1 MKKAFQKKERAE
13 FFWFFALSLVFH
25 VFAILFFIGSKNFIQ
40 LFFEKKPQKIAP
52 MSIRVDTVAL
62 PDFQPKEEFEEE
74 TVEKPSFKPKIKKP
88 ENKLTQS
95 KKQKLKKK
103 PKAKKIIKK
112 SKSKKQNQTK
122 KTVERKG
129 NQKSEGADKGQ
140 DLSKGQL
147 LEIEMYNNIVRN
159 QIHSYWNL
167 PQHLMDSFLTAQI
180 EIKINNKGE
189 LIEKQILIS
198 SGNDLFDSKVLK
210 TVESSAPFSP
220 PPASVQRL
228 IEDGI
233 VLNLTSRD

>member
-1 MKKAFQKKERAE
+1 MKEVFQKKGRAE
-13 FFWFFALSLVFH
+13 FFWFFALSLAFH
-25 VFAILFFIGSKNFIQ
+25 VFAVLFFIGSENFMQI
-40 LFFEKKPQKIAP
+40 FFEKKPQKIAE

-74 TVEKPSFKPKIKKP
+74 NVEKPSFKPKVKKS
-88 ENKLTQS
+88 KDTLSKS
-95 KKQKLKKK
+95 KKQKPKNQL
-103 PKAKKIIKK
+103 KAKKIIKK
-112 SKSKKQNQTK
+112 SKKQIQTK
-122 KTVERKG
+122 KTTERKG
-129 NQKSEGADKGQ
+129 HRKSKGADKGQ